1 MEDKNK
7 AVNNK
12 ANDSNSDDFVIVS
25 GVGDTIVATTSNED
39 MFARRIEVAVR
50 DYFSGN
56 DRFASVFEGDNST
69 TAVTIAKIDELANNP
84 QNSISKTREIASI
97 VDYYIIKNYLIGM
110 VDTIIRSNLNTNY
123 KVSYNQVPF
132 EKGRNNKK
140 RLENAKKIVEDMLD
154 KIDVKKLIRISI
166 PATFDHGN
174 YFFYMDYSP
183 NQEKYTIHI
192 FPLSIARVAP
202 YRIDGEPVL
211 MIDMTELKN
220 RLEHNLPKK
229 RGGKAYFFQKYE
241 EEITKAYP
249 KEIVEAFRSKDQ
261 YAVLDHRRTG
271 VMRAGEDADGASL
284 YGVSQI
290 FRALRDIVILDKF
303 AEVDDSASSVKAKN
317 ILVQILRKDLLGPGG
332 DRKAFNDIAF
342 AHGELSRAVKNK
354 ICVYTASPAVE
365 DVKWIEPKSN
375 LIDKDNVTLY
385 ENRVLTTLG
394 IGFLASGTVG
404 STISA
409 NISLKQLMRQINYIS
424 QQLEHIL
431 EKFAQVALNEHGIE
445 VEYMPK
451 ITVIDSE
458 QLEADMRIDLAKMLY
473 ADLGLS
479 RQTVLETLG
488 FDINDETER
497 RQSENNKNLNGVFFP
512 YMTAYTN
519 SGQNNDDGGRPAGDN
534 PETENKQVNDKARNK
549 VKNEN

>member
-1 MEDKNK
+1 MENEKSGIENLAKN
-7 AVNNK
+7 
-12 ANDSNSDDFVIVS
+12 NDNFVIVS
-25 GVGDTIVATTSNED
+25 GVGDTVVATTNNED
-39 MFARRIEVAVR
+39 MITQRLETAVR
-50 DYFSGN
+50 NYFAGN
-56 DRFASVFEGDNST
+56 DRYASVFEGDGSVSGIT
-69 TAVTIAKIDELANNP
+69 LTHIDELARNP
-84 QNSISKTREIASI
+84 QNSISKTREIANI

-110 VDTIIRSNLNTNY
+110 VDTIIRSNLNTKY
-123 KVSYNQVPF
+123 KVSYNQVPS

-140 RLENAKKIVEDMLD
+140 KLENAKHIVEDMLD
-154 KIDVKKLIRISI
+154 KIDIKKLIRIAI

-174 YFFYMDYSP
+174 YFFYMDYSK
-183 NQEKYTIHI
+183 NQDKYNLHI

-202 YRIDGEPVL
+202 YRVDGEPVL

-249 KEIVEAFRSKDQ
+249 QEIVDAFRNKDQ
-261 YAVLDHRRTG
+261 YAILDYRRTG

-290 FRALRDIVILDKF
+290 FRALRDVVILDKF
-303 AEVDDSASSVKAKN
+303 AEVDDSASNVKAKN
-317 ILVQILRKDLLGPGG
+317 ILVQLLRKELLGPGG

-342 AHGELSRAVKNK
+342 AHGELTRAVKNK

-375 LIDKDNVTLY
+375 LIDKENVTLY

-394 IGFLASGTVG
+394 IGFLASGSIG

-424 QQLEHIL
+424 QQLEHIM
-431 EKFAQVALNEHGIE
+431 EKFAQVALKEHGIE
-445 VEYMPK
+445 AEYIPK

-458 QLEADMRIDLAKMLY
+458 QLEADMRLDLAKVLY

-488 FDINDETER
+488 LDIVDETER
-497 RQSENNKNLNGVFFP
+497 RESENEKNLNEVFYP

-519 SGQNNDDGGRPAGDN
+519 NGVYNDDDGGRPLDKQSN
-534 PETENKQVNDKARNK
+534 NVNKQVNDKARNQ
-549 VKNEN
+549 VKNGN

>member
-1 MEDKNK
+1 MKDTKKKQEDG
-7 AVNNK
+7 
-12 ANDSNSDDFVIVS
+12 FVIVS
-25 GVGDTIVATTSNED
+25 GVDDKTIAATTNIDNEELI
-39 MFARRIEVAVR
+39 ARKLEVAVR
-50 DYFSGN
+50 DYFAGN
-56 DRFASVFEGDNST
+56 DKYASVFEGDNGSKAIT
-69 TAVTIAKIDELANNP
+69 VAKVDELAVNP
-84 QNSISKTREIASI
+84 QNDIGKTREIANI

-123 KVSYNQVPF
+123 KVSYNQVPSD
-132 EKGRNNKK
+132 KGRNNKK
-140 RLENAKKIVEDMLD
+140 KLENAKKIVEDMLD

-183 NQEKYTIHI
+183 NEDKYTIHI
-192 FPLSIARVAP
+192 FPLSVARIAP
-202 YRIDGEPVL
+202 YRIDGEPIL

-229 RGGKAYFFQKYE
+229 KGGKAYFFQKYE

-249 KEIVEAFRSKDQ
+249 KEIVDAFRNKDQ
-261 YAVLDHRRTG
+261 YAVLDYRKTG
-271 VMRAGEDADGASL
+271 AMRAGEDADGASL
-284 YGVSQI
+284 YGISQI
-290 FRALRDIVILDKF
+290 FRALRDVIILDKF
-303 AEVDDSASSVKAKN
+303 ANVDDAASTVKAKN

-332 DRKAFNDIAF
+332 DRKAINDIAF
-342 AHGELSRAVKNK
+342 AHNELTRAVKNK

-375 LIDKDNVTLY
+375 LIDKDNVSLY

-394 IGFLASGTVG
+394 IGFLATGTVG

-431 EKFAQVALNEHGIE
+431 EKFAQVALKEHGIE
-445 VEYMPK
+445 ADYMPK

-488 FDINDETER
+488 YDIVDETER
-497 RQSENNKNLNGVFFP
+497 RQSENERNLNGVFFP

-519 SGQNNDDGGRPAGDN
+519 NGKNEDDGGRPADKQSKN
-534 PETENKQVNDKARNK
+534 EVKQVTDKERNN
-549 VKNEN
+549 VKNGK

>member
-1 MEDKNK
+1 MGTKKKNITETE
-7 AVNNK
+7 VNNK
-12 ANDSNSDDFVIVS
+12 EDFVIVS
-25 GVGDTIVATTSNED
+25 GVDDTIVATTNNED
-39 MFARRIEVAVR
+39 MITRRLEMSVRNYFA
-50 DYFSGN
+50 GN
-56 DRFASVFEGDNST
+56 DRFASVFEGEKST
-69 TAVTIAKIDELANNP
+69 PSVTLARLDELAKNP
-84 QNSISKTREIASI
+84 QNSISNTREIANI

-110 VDTIIRSNLNTNY
+110 VDTIIRSNLNTSY
-123 KVSYNQVPF
+123 KVSYNQVPS

-140 RLENAKKIVEDMLD
+140 KLENAKRIVEDMLD

-174 YFFYMDYSP
+174 YFFYMDYSSS
-183 NQEKYTIHI
+183 QEKYTIHI
-192 FPLSIARVAP
+192 FPLSVARIAP
-202 YRIDGEPVL
+202 YRIDGEPVV
-211 MIDMTELKN
+211 MIDMNELKN

-249 KEIVEAFRSKDQ
+249 KEIVDAFRNKDE
-261 YAVLDHRRTG
+261 YAILDYRRTG

-290 FRALRDIVILDKF
+290 FRALRDVVILDKF
-303 AEVDDSASSVKAKN
+303 AEVDDSASNVKAKN

-342 AHGELSRAVKNK
+342 AHGELTRAVKNK

-365 DVKWIEPKSN
+365 DVRWIEPKSN
-375 LIDKDNVTLY
+375 LIDKENVTLY

-394 IGFLASGTVG
+394 IGFLASNGIG

-409 NISLKQLMRQINYIS
+409 SISLKQLMRQIDYIC

-431 EKFAQVALNEHGIE
+431 EKFAQVALKEHGIE
-445 VEYMPK
+445 AEYIPR

-473 ADLGLS
+473 ADLGAS
-479 RQTVLETLG
+479 RRTTFEILG
-488 FDINDETER
+488 LDIEDETER
-497 RQSENNKNLNGVFFP
+497 RQSENESGLNEIFTP
-512 YMTAYTN
+512 YLTAYTN
-519 SGQNNDDGGRPAGDN
+519 NANNMNENEGGRPADKQSN
-534 PETENKQVNDKARNK
+534 NETKQANDKQRNE
-549 VKNEN
+549 VKE

>member
-12 ANDSNSDDFVIVS
+12 TNDSNSDDFVIVS
-25 GVGDTIVATTSNED
+25 GVGDTIVATTSNEE

-445 VEYMPK
+445 AEYMPK

>member
-7 AVNNK
+7 AVNNNT
-12 ANDSNSDDFVIVS
+12 NDSNSDDFVIVS

-39 MFARRIEVAVR
+39 MFAKRIEVAVR

-445 VEYMPK
+445 AEYMPK

-497 RQSENNKNLNGVFFP
+497 RQSENNKNLNEVFFP

-534 PETENKQVNDKARNK
+534 PDTENKQVNDKARNK